1 MDRWLT
7 LDPKPQASSRPR
19 GPHGRLEPLRR
30 SVSVRPGGGGSR
42 QPAATPLLPRGL
54 RTRPRLGP
62 WRTPAF
68 LTVPVPFSLPPPPGA
83 SPGRPAVPPA
93 RGAQS
98 PAYLPLLPM
107 PGPAPLQVSGCGGGG
122 WRARPHPEAPWVHCL
137 CRHRDT
143 RPPHNLRTRVQARPA
158 RRWREEAR
166 DAPHVGGGRTHRARA
181 PPAPVPRRWAGR
193 ALTPGLSSRESL
205 GRGPERQLPG
215 DAQLPGEL
223 RPRRPRPERSPL
235 RRVIPRGGP
244 RTTPPP
250 PGSGWDPHP
259 RGDLGKASSSS
270 RRVHASRQ
278 LPPPRP
284 ARARPAPAPSS
295 KPTPRHSGEEA

>member
-19 GPHGRLEPLRR
+19 GPHGRLEPLRS

-137 CRHRDT
+137 CRHRET
-143 RPPHNLRTRVQARPA
+143 RPQSPAHPTTSAPASRHDPHDDGGRKLGMPRTSAEAARTAPA
-158 RRWREEAR
+158 RRRPRSRAAGPAAR
-166 DAPHVGGGRTHRARA
+166 SHRVS
-181 PPAPVPRRWAGR
+181 PPGNHSGVV
-193 ALTPGLSSRESL
+193 LSVSSREM
-205 GRGPERQLPG
+205 
-215 DAQLPGEL
+215 
-223 RPRRPRPERSPL
+223 
-235 RRVIPRGGP
+235 
-244 RTTPPP
+244 
-250 PGSGWDPHP
+250 
-259 RGDLGKASSSS
+259 
-270 RRVHASRQ
+270 
-278 LPPPRP
+278 
-284 ARARPAPAPSS
+284 
-295 KPTPRHSGEEA
+295 HSYLVS